1 MLRIVINHACARA
14 PFNLSPEA
22 ARRYVEACGL
32 TPSADTLLAAA
43 TRPRRDDARLVA
55 IVEAM
60 GSAAASGHGA
70 RIVVVELP
78 PLPNG
83 WHIEAHEGGVYER
96 IYEHYRTWDADG
108 LIVDPDADDRSIEEC
123 DARFAFAFAMA

>member
-1 MLRIVINHACARA
+1 MLRVVLNAIGAHA
-14 PFNLSPEA
+14 PFGLSPEA

-32 TPSADTLLAAA
+32 ALSSDALFAASV
-43 TRPRRDDARLVA
+43 RPRRDDARLVA

-70 RIVVVELP
+70 RLAVVELP

-83 WHIEAHEGGVYER
+83 WRIERHERGCYKR
-96 IYEHYRTWDADG
+96 IYEHARVWDGDGLLFADADYEG
-108 LIVDPDADDRSIEEC
+108 DVVEC
-123 DARFAFAFAMA
+123 DARFL